1 MIGIVLGLA
10 LLVFLAYKGYSII
23 WVAPVSAMVVALTG
37 GLSLLPAYTDTYMQ
51 GLVDFAKSWFPMF
64 LLGAIFGKAME
75 VTGAAHSV
83 AKKLSSMIGAQRAN
97 PGGDYQLR
105 YFGLWRNF
113 TVCGCVCHLS
123 DCRILIPGG

>member
-37 GLSLLPAYTDTYMQ
+37 GLSLLPAYTDTYM
-51 GLVDFAKSWFPMF
+51 
-64 LLGAIFGKAME
+64 
-75 VTGAAHSV
+75 
-83 AKKLSSMIGAQRAN
+83 
-97 PGGDYQLR
+97 R

>member
-37 GLSLLPAYTDTYMQ
+37 GLSSATCIYRHLYAGACRFCQ
-51 GLVDFAKSWFPMF
+51 ILVSNVSFGSDFRKGDGSYGGGSFC
-64 LLGAIFGKAME
+64 GKKIVLNDRSPE
-75 VTGAAHSV
+75 G
-83 AKKLSSMIGAQRAN
+83 N

-113 TVCGCVCHLS
+113 TVCGCVRHLS

>member
-64 LLGAIFGKAME
+64 
-75 VTGAAHSV
+75 
-83 AKKLSSMIGAQRAN
+83 N

>member
-51 GLVDFAKSWFPMF
+51 WLVDFAKSWFPMF
-64 LLGAIFGKAME
+64 LL
-75 VTGAAHSV
+75 
-83 AKKLSSMIGAQRAN
+83 
-97 PGGDYQLR
+97 
-105 YFGLWRNF
+105 
-113 TVCGCVCHLS
+113 
-123 DCRILIPGG
+123 